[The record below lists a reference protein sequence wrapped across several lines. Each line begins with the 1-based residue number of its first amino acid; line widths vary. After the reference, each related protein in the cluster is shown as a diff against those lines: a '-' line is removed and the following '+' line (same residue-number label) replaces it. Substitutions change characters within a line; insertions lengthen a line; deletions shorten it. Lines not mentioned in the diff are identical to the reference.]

1 MGIFNGLFKPNVE
14 KLAAKKDVEGLI
26 KALKHNDASVQV
38 AAGYALEEIEDASAV
53 EPLLQALKD
62 EDEHVRWRAVERLG
76 FIGDKRALD
85 PLILALKDKEE
96 NVREEA
102 AEALGEIGDKR
113 AVESLIEAFRDSDED
128 VRKNAVYALGE
139 LKSKK
144 AVKVLKEALKDNYMG
159 AAWALGQIGL
169 ASGDV
174 ELLIIGLED
183 TYSELTAESEEA
195 RHFAKALGKT
205 GDKRAVK
212 PLIVA
217 ATGFDP
223 STGPPATSNEQAE
236 VAKMLVDEALRID
249 TEEAIGPLCE
259 ALGRDNIYVRELA
272 AKALGGIGDKKAV
285 EPLKKALN
293 DEDMDVREVAKE
305 AIKKIQKK

>member
-26 KALKHNDASVQV
+26 KALKHKEASVQV
-38 AAGYALEEIEDASAV
+38 AADYALEEIEDASAV

-85 PLILALKDKEE
+85 PLILALKDKEK
-96 NVREEA
+96 NVRYVA
-102 AEALGEIGDKR
+102 ARALGEIGDKR

-128 VRKNAVYALGE
+128 VRINAVYALGE

-183 TYSELTAESEEA
+183 TAESEEA
-195 RHFAKALGKT
+195 RQFAKALGKT
-205 GDKRAVK
+205 GDKRVVK

-217 ATGFDP
+217 ATEFDP
-223 STGPPATSNEQAE
+223 SMGLPATSNEKAE

-259 ALGRDNIYVRELA
+259 ALERDNIYVRELA